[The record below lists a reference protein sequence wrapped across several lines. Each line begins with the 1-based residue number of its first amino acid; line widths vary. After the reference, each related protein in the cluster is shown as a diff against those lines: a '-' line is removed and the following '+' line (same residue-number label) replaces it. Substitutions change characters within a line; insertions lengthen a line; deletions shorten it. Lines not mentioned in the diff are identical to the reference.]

1 MKKMLHLMM
10 CFLKNGMRIRVSLS
24 VLTAFLVIFSLAK
37 EASAQSYPFP
47 QNVDYSFGLAKPAG
61 VSQQHVVAAYNH
73 WKENYVTSSGACGF
87 RRVIFDYYPGTTRG
101 KADRSRTV
109 SEGIAYGMLISAY
122 MGDRT
127 LFDDLWGYYKHHRNE
142 RGVMHWMIE
151 NCSVVGANGASD
163 AELDVAMALIVAS
176 HQWQS
181 DSYVNDA
188 KMMIRIIRQYEFD
201 GDILKPGDAPGFGG
215 NNLVCPSYFSPA
227 YYKVFKD
234 YDPGQGAFW
243 DAAIAKSYQI
253 INAAGGTSGLV
264 PDWCTAAGQVSSAA
278 TQYEDQGRNF
288 IFDAIRTPFRAGID
302 YLWHGTPAAKTYNE
316 KISTWL
322 MGNHSSPGQIGS
334 KYGTRLNNN
343 EGARLSS
350 HPNNTFLGC
359 FAVGLMGTDVDQAR
373 QNYLNDLYQTH
384 LNLNPG
390 YGEYFNASFK
400 MLSLLV
406 LSGNFYLPPPDQCD
420 GPELGDNRSLCEGTI
435 TLDAGVTGR
444 TYVWRRNGTVI
455 NGQTS
460 KTLAV
465 TQPGTYE
472 VIATDPSGCVRR
484 DNVQVAEAT
493 VKADFIAKPG
503 PGSIL
508 LENTSLGGISGYT
521 WTIDG
526 ADPKTDK
533 DVVYDNLANGSY
545 VIKLVVDNAAYGCSG
560 TSSIEKT
567 VVVGDGV
574 GIAADDFEA
583 ANQEKVY
590 AIAFGGVAEPPRKK
604 CSATD
609 TKMEC
614 PDFPCGLAEIKSDGS
629 PAQDWGA
636 FGFKFEGD
644 DAPYDLSAVP
654 YVSVKIWS
662 TKPVDV
668 GVKLVMNY
676 NPTVNDIASDSK
688 TITLTTE
695 PQVFTLDFSDITGGY
710 NNAKVNPACVGDNCP
725 VKGQVAVAA
734 WNAVNGFQIRPFEN
748 DITFNGTI
756 YIDWFVVGAA
766 GLQAPSIS
774 IKKDAEGLPDYSNY
788 LPTYYPNDPRYA
800 DCTPSTGSCYGIVK
814 DWLPK
819 LSICEGQTNEI
830 TLNSCTAEQIR
841 WYHGTTMIGTG
852 ETMDINAAGM
862 YYVELINQGGTYR
875 DSVEVTV
882 GGKPK
887 VDFTVLVE
895 EEDKGFGYRFLPN
908 MTNADGWEW
917 NYGVPR
923 AQQVDPAAHTW
934 EEGYHYYAS
943 EGPYRV
949 CLTATN
955 SQCALDSVICK
966 DIDVV
971 CYAPLSD
978 ISAFKYKGVAVAD
991 DTIRVCSG
999 EIGRISID
1007 EVENA
1012 AKKGYG
1018 WFGIGTASISDTNFV
1033 ERAQTTSHWLK
1044 VEAYNVCG
1052 EKVQD
1057 SVYVQVLPSA
1067 SADFTFERI
1076 SETAMKYAF
1085 EAEWVGDEDKV
1096 TYSWTW
1102 GSVVIGTGIYIEYE
1116 FETDGVKEVTL
1127 TVINDCGTDEITKQ
1141 VGCTYPVVASAAITG
1156 LNSICGAVNCQSY
1169 SVAGITGADDIT
1181 WSATTGGTLCQQS
1194 GNTASFSFT
1203 QSSTIRVV
1211 ASNACGDAAPVTL
1224 NVEIKEKPATSAIS
1238 GEAAPACASSGNVY
1252 SVTGS
1257 AGSTYQWTVPA
1268 GSQIVSGNNTNSIT
1282 VDFGTT
1288 NGVIS
1293 VVETSADGCV
1303 GEKKELTVMLE
1314 GCALSANFSVSSAT
1328 VCTDAAVTFTD
1339 LSTGVTP
1346 NTVYAWSFGT
1356 GATPATATTKGPH
1369 QVTYASTG
1377 PKTVKLVITLGTLQE
1392 EHTMEVNVGAKP
1404 VSPASMTG
1412 PEVLCPGVSGT
1423 YSITAV
1429 ANATK
1434 YNWTYPVGA
1443 TVSQTNNQLTVTLG
1457 NSGGAITVT
1466 PENACGTGSAVS
1478 KTVTR
1483 GTQPSTSAING
1494 LNSGYCKDKITYS
1507 VTGGQG
1513 STYQWTIP
1521 QGHTLVSGAGTNSVV
1536 IELGT
1541 ALGESTISVVETSA
1555 TGCVGTAVTKTVT
1568 VDGCGLTANFTPSTA
1583 TPCVGTA
1590 MTFTGTSSAS
1600 PNATYSWN
1608 FGEGATPATS
1618 FSSHK
1623 DAPISVTYS
1632 TSGTKTVTLTVT
1644 DNGESDT
1651 KLFTLNAGVKP
1662 EITGQISGPS
1672 TVCKDA
1678 TAQFSIPSVQ
1688 GVSVYQ
1694 WSATGGA
1701 VVTGT
1706 ASTVSIQFPSGT
1718 SSNIRVI
1725 AHNSCG
1731 SSAPVEKSVTVV
1743 ADGVASVS
1751 VDVPKTTIKE
1761 GERLTF
1767 KAISQNGGETAS
1779 YSWYV
1784 NDLFVGSGT
1793 EYSSASL
1800 RNGDE
1805 VHVVMISSVA
1815 CVLVKTVTS
1824 DPVTITVEEIQ
1835 PGEAFAGSDF
1845 DTCDDFVSL
1854 DANVPACNS
1863 GTATGTWTLVEGSGN
1878 FAMPNMAKSP
1888 VSGMT
1893 PGRNVF
1899 RWTVTCGGV
1908 SSYDDVVVT
1917 LKTPAVSI
1925 TADKTEICEGTS
1937 VTFRATVSE
1946 AGTSDF
1952 YKWSVNTTE
1961 VGTSST
1967 FTSSTLA
1974 NNDNVRLAYTSSVC
1988 PTAKILQSNVIRMTV
2003 SAQPSVSVAGS
2014 AISTDVPQA
2023 SLKANTPA
2031 VGQGTWTVVSGS
2043 GTFVNPNSPNTVV
2056 RNLTTG
2062 RNEFQWTISNGVCNA
2077 SQSRV
2082 SVTYGTT
2089 PVIAGNITGPSS
2101 VTEGETATYSVP
2113 NIPGAEFVWSV
2124 PAGATIVSGQG
2135 TNTITV
2141 RFGNGVSG
2149 PVSVHAENDFGA
2161 GPAVSLPVVSVPGVV
2176 KPVIIGP
2183 SRVQTEKM
2191 VEFSIQNPEQ
2201 FQTISWSLPAGI
2213 QKVDEDRVSGTIIV
2227 RVLSTF
2233 EKGTLIVSVTSIS
2246 GKSESASKEI
2256 VAGSKPVKET
2266 IDGPTIVEPFKEYT
2280 YKVPFYE
2287 GSTWEWSL
2295 PAGAVIVANN
2305 GNEITVRFGENVDGI
2320 VSVIERNNGNSAESS
2335 LQVNGVVGYG
2345 NALAVSFEV
2354 YPNPFANQATIFVN
2368 TPSMMP
2374 VSVSVVNEQGL
2385 VVKESANYYTNQA
2398 IMLGADL
2405 NTGVY
2410 FVKVTMESRTEVFKL
2425 VKIK

>member
-47 QNVDYSFGLAKPAG
+47 QNVDYSFGLAKPTG

-73 WKENYVTSSGACGF
+73 WKENYVTSSGACNY
-87 RRVIFDYYPGTTRG
+87 RRVIFDYYPGTSRG
-101 KADRSRTV
+101 KTDRSRTV

-122 MGDRT
+122 MGDKS
-127 LFDDLWGYYKHHRNE
+127 LFDDLWGYYKQHRNQN
-142 RGVMHWMIE
+142 GVMHWMIE
-151 NCSVVGANGASD
+151 NCQVVGQNGASD

-181 DSYVNDA
+181 DAYVNDA
-188 KMMIRIIRQYEFD
+188 KMMIRIIREKQFE
-201 GDILKPGDAPGFGG
+201 GDVLKPGDMFGG

-278 TQYEDQGRNF
+278 NQYEDQGKNF

-302 YLWHGTPAAKTYNE
+302 YLWHGTPAAKAYNE

-322 MGNHSSPGQIGS
+322 MNNHSSPGQIGS

-350 HPNNTFLGC
+350 HSNNTFLGC
-359 FAVGLMGTDVDQAR
+359 FAVGLMGTDLGTNA
-373 QNYLNDLYQTH
+373 QNYLNQIYQTN

-406 LSGNFYLPPPDQCD
+406 LTGNFYLPPPDQCE
-420 GPELGDNRSLCEGTI
+420 GPELGDNRSLCEGSI
-435 TLDAGVTGR
+435 TLNAGVANR

-455 NGQTS
+455 NGQTAR
-460 KTLAV
+460 TLAV

-484 DNVQVAEAT
+484 DNVQVVEAT

-521 WTIDG
+521 WTING

-545 VIKLVVDNAAYGCSG
+545 VIKLVVNNAAYGCSG

-574 GIAADDFEA
+574 GVAVDDFEE
-583 ANQEKVY
+583 ANSR
-590 AIAFGGVAEPPRKK
+590 AIYGFGFDGIASPPRKK
-604 CSATD
+604 CAADATSAQ
-609 TKMEC
+609 C
-614 PDFPCGLAEIKSDGS
+614 PDYPCGLAEIKPDGS
-629 PAQDWGA
+629 TPQPWGG
-636 FGFKFEGD
+636 FGFKFEGN
-644 DAPYDLSAVP
+644 DAPYDLSTVP
-654 YVSVKIWS
+654 YVSVKVWATS
-662 TKPVDV
+662 EVDV
-668 GVKLVMNY
+668 GVKLAMNS
-676 NPTVNDIASDSK
+676 NPTVDDIASDSK
-688 TITLTTE
+688 IITVTTE
-695 PQVFTLDFSDITGGY
+695 PQVFTLDFSDITEGY
-710 NNAKVNPACVGDNCP
+710 NNAKVNPACTNEPCAR
-725 VKGQVAVAA
+725 KGQVPVAA
-734 WNAVNGFQIRPFEN
+734 WNAVSGIQFRPFEN
-748 DITFNGTI
+748 DIAFNGTI

-774 IKKDAEGLPDYSNY
+774 IKKDAEGYPDYSNY

-800 DCTPSTGSCYGIVK
+800 NCTSSESSCYGIVK

-819 LSICEGQTNEI
+819 LSLCEGQTNEI

-841 WYHGTTMIGTG
+841 WYHGNTMIGTG

-887 VDFTVLVE
+887 VDFTALVDE
-895 EEDKGFGYRFLPN
+895 ADKGFGYRFLPN
-908 MTNADGWEW
+908 MSNADGWEW

-966 DIDVV
+966 DIEVV
-971 CYAPLSD
+971 CYAPLDPVSE
-978 ISAFKYKGVAVAD
+978 FKFNGTAVSD
-991 DTIRVCSG
+991 DTISVCAG
-999 EIGRISID
+999 AEGRISID
-1007 EVENA
+1007 AVPNA
-1012 AKKGYG
+1012 ARKGYG
-1018 WFGIGTASISDTNFV
+1018 WYGIGTASLSDTNFV
-1033 ERAQTTSHWLK
+1033 QRIFTTSHWLK
-1044 VEAYNVCG
+1044 VEVYNACG

-1057 SVYVQVLPSA
+1057 SVYVNVLPA
-1067 SADFTFERI
+1067 ATADFTFERI

-1127 TVINDCGTDEITKQ
+1127 TVINECGSDEATKQ
-1141 VGCTYPVVASAAITG
+1141 VGCTYPVVANATITG

-1203 QSSTIRVV
+1203 QSSTIRIV

-1224 NVEIKEKPATSAIS
+1224 NVEIKQKPATSAIS
-1238 GEAAPACASSGNVY
+1238 GEAAPACASAGNVY

-1257 AGSTYQWTVPA
+1257 AGSSYQWTVPSGA
-1268 GSQIVSGNNTNSIT
+1268 QIVSGNNTNSIT

-1288 NGVIS
+1288 NGAIT

-1303 GEKKELTVMLE
+1303 GDAKELAVMLE

-1356 GATPATATTKGPH
+1356 GASPATATTKGPH
-1369 QVTYASTG
+1369 QVTYTTTG

-1392 EHTMEVNVGAKP
+1392 EHTMEINVGAKP

-1412 PEVLCPGVSGT
+1412 PEVLCPGESGT
-1423 YSITAV
+1423 YSITTV

-1443 TVSQTNNQLTVTLG
+1443 TVSQNNNQLTVTLG
-1457 NSGGAITVT
+1457 NSGGAISVT
-1466 PENACGTGSAVS
+1466 PENTCGTGTAVS

-1494 LNSGYCKDKITYS
+1494 LASGYCKDKITYS

-1521 QGHTLVSGAGTNSVV
+1521 QAHTVVSGNGTSTVV
-1536 IELGT
+1536 IELGSVV
-1541 ALGESTISVVETSA
+1541 GESTISVVETSS
-1555 TGCVGTAVTKTVT
+1555 TGCVGTAVTKVVT

-1618 FSSHK
+1618 FQSHK

-1632 TSGTKTVTLTVT
+1632 TAGTKTVTLTVS
-1644 DNGESDT
+1644 DNGESDVKT
-1651 KLFTLNAGVKP
+1651 FPLNVGVKP

-1672 TVCKDA
+1672 TVCKDV
-1678 TAQFSIPSVQ
+1678 TAQFSITAVQ

-1701 VVTGT
+1701 AVTGT
-1706 ASTVSIQFPSGT
+1706 SSTVSIKFASG
-1718 SSNIRVI
+1718 SSVVRVS
-1725 AHNSCG
+1725 ASNSCG
-1731 SSAPVEKSVTVV
+1731 TSAPVQKEVTVF
-1743 ADGVASVS
+1743 DEGVASVS
-1751 VDVPKTTIKE
+1751 IDVPKTTIKE

-1767 KAISQNGGETAS
+1767 AAISQNGGDAAS

-1793 EYSSASL
+1793 EYSSTSL
-1800 RNGDE
+1800 QNGDE
-1805 VHVVMISSVA
+1805 VYVTMLSSVS
-1815 CVLVKTVTS
+1815 CVLVKEVTS
-1824 DPVTITVEEIQ
+1824 APVTITVEEIQ
-1835 PGEAFAGSDF
+1835 PGEAFAGADME
-1845 DTCDDFVSL
+1845 TCDEFVRL
-1854 DANVPACNS
+1854 DANVPTCNS
-1863 GTATGTWTLVEGSGN
+1863 GAATGTWTLVEGSGN
-1878 FAMPNMAKSP
+1878 FAMPNVAKSL
-1888 VSGMT
+1888 VSGLA

-1899 RWTVTCGGV
+1899 RWTVSCGGT
-1908 SSYDDVVVT
+1908 SNYDDVVVT
-1917 LKTPAVSI
+1917 LKMPTVSI

-1937 VTFRATVSE
+1937 VTFRATVSD
-1946 AGTSDF
+1946 AGTNDTYQWTLNS
-1952 YKWSVNTTE
+1952 NN
-1961 VGTSST
+1961 VGTSPT
-1967 FTSSTLA
+1967 FTSATLA
-1974 NNDNVRLAYTSSVC
+1974 NNDNVRLTYGSSVC
-1988 PTAKILQSNVIRMTV
+1988 ATTKTLQSNVIRMTV
-2003 SAQPSVSVAGS
+2003 SAQPTTSVAGS

-2062 RNEFQWTISNGVCNA
+2062 RNEFQWTITNGVCNA
-2077 SQSRV
+2077 SESRV

-2089 PVIAGNITGPSS
+2089 PVIAGSITGPTS

-2183 SRVQTEKM
+2183 SRVQTGKM

-2213 QKVDEDRVSGTIIV
+2213 QKIDEDKVSGTIIV
-2227 RVLSTF
+2227 QILSTF
-2233 EKGTLIVSVTSIS
+2233 ESGTLVVSVTSMS
-2246 GKSESASKEI
+2246 GKSESAPKEL

-2295 PAGAVIVANN
+2295 PAGAVIVADN

-2320 VSVIERNNGNSAESS
+2320 VSVIERNNGNSAESN

-2385 VVKESANYYTNQA
+2385 VVKESANYYTNQT

-2410 FVKVTMESRTEVFKL
+2410 FVKVTMENRTEVFKL

>member
-24 VLTAFLVIFSLAK
+24 ALTAFLVIFSLAK

-47 QNVDYSFGLAKPAG
+47 QNVDYSFGLAKPTG

-73 WKENYVTSSGACGF
+73 WVDNYVTASQACGF

-122 MGDRT
+122 MGDRS
-127 LFDDLWGYYKHHRNE
+127 LFDDLWGYYKRHRNE
-142 RGVMHWMIE
+142 NGVMHWMIE
-151 NCSVVGANGASD
+151 NCQVVGRNGASD

-188 KMMIRIIRQYEFD
+188 KMMIRIIREKQFE
-201 GDILKPGDAPGFGG
+201 GDVLKPGDMFGG

-264 PDWCTAAGQVSSAA
+264 PDWCTAAGQVSSLAA
-278 TQYEDQGRNF
+278 QNGYEDQGKNF

-302 YLWHGTPAAKTYNE
+302 YLWHGTPAAKTYCE

-322 MGNHSSPGQIGS
+322 MNNHSSPGQIGS

-350 HPNNTFLGC
+350 YSNNTFLGC
-359 FAVGLMGTDVDQAR
+359 FAVGLMGTDLGTNA
-373 QNYLNDLYQTH
+373 QNYLNQIYQTN

-406 LSGNFYLPPPDQCD
+406 LTGNFYLPPPDQCE
-420 GPELGDNRSLCEGTI
+420 GPELGDNRSLCEGSI
-435 TLDAGVTGR
+435 TLNAGVANR

-455 NGQTS
+455 NGQTAR
-460 KTLAV
+460 TLAV
-465 TQPGTYE
+465 TQPGNYE

-484 DNVQVAEAT
+484 DKVEILPAE
-493 VKADFIAKPG
+493 VKADFVAQKG
-503 PGSIL
+503 PGNITL
-508 LENTSLGGISGYT
+508 INTSTGGISDYSWVINGGIHTSHQFGTDRDALIDQLAAGPYEIT
-521 WTIDG
+521 LTVNNSGFGCSQTSNVTKTVIIGDGVGVAMDDFNYLYEKGIVVWDLAGAADAPFFDPIPKKECSREVYDAGGVKDCFNLPCSYLKVVAHGTDDPYKPFGIGFEREAGPMDLTDVPYVSLKIKTSADIELGVKLQTGTIASDPLFVTLAAGVEEVVNLDFTTMTTGWDNAASKAATITAYNAVNAIQFVPFQKDADWAGTIEIDWIVIGAKSLAPPSFNIETDELGFTKYG
-526 ADPKTDK
+526 ADGEPLSSWSGEFNACDGNAVVEAKACTADEVRWFSGNTLLGTGSTIELTPGTYMVHLVNQGGVTVDTFTVKGANLKAEFTHAVESNGRGIRLFNNSTDFDSWEWDYGTVPGNAHAPTW
-533 DVVYDNLANGSY
+533 DVGFNYYEEDGIYNVCLTVQNATCSTTDRICKEIEVKCEAPLSPISNFTYNGTPVENDTISLCSGNEAL
-545 VIKLVVDNAAYGCSG
+545 IRIDAVDNAA
-560 TSSIEKT
+560 
-567 VVVGDGV
+567 D
-574 GIAADDFEA
+574 
-583 ANQEKVY
+583 
-590 AIAFGGVAEPPRKK
+590 
-604 CSATD
+604 
-609 TKMEC
+609 
-614 PDFPCGLAEIKSDGS
+614 
-629 PAQDWGA
+629 
-636 FGFKFEGD
+636 
-644 DAPYDLSAVP
+644 
-654 YVSVKIWS
+654 
-662 TKPVDV
+662 
-668 GVKLVMNY
+668 
-676 NPTVNDIASDSK
+676 
-688 TITLTTE
+688 
-695 PQVFTLDFSDITGGY
+695 
-710 NNAKVNPACVGDNCP
+710 
-725 VKGQVAVAA
+725 
-734 WNAVNGFQIRPFEN
+734 
-748 DITFNGTI
+748 
-756 YIDWFVVGAA
+756 
-766 GLQAPSIS
+766 
-774 IKKDAEGLPDYSNY
+774 
-788 LPTYYPNDPRYA
+788 
-800 DCTPSTGSCYGIVK
+800 
-814 DWLPK
+814 
-819 LSICEGQTNEI
+819 
-830 TLNSCTAEQIR
+830 
-841 WYHGTTMIGTG
+841 
-852 ETMDINAAGM
+852 
-862 YYVELINQGGTYR
+862 
-875 DSVEVTV
+875 
-882 GGKPK
+882 
-887 VDFTVLVE
+887 
-895 EEDKGFGYRFLPN
+895 
-908 MTNADGWEW
+908 
-917 NYGVPR
+917 
-923 AQQVDPAAHTW
+923 
-934 EEGYHYYAS
+934 
-943 EGPYRV
+943 
-949 CLTATN
+949 
-955 SQCALDSVICK
+955 
-966 DIDVV
+966 
-971 CYAPLSD
+971 
-978 ISAFKYKGVAVAD
+978 
-991 DTIRVCSG
+991 
-999 EIGRISID
+999 
-1007 EVENA
+1007 
-1012 AKKGYG
+1012 KGYG
-1018 WFGIGTASISDTNFV
+1018 WYGVGLASLSDTNFV
-1033 ERAQTTSHWLK
+1033 ERIFSASHWLK
-1044 VEAYNVCG
+1044 VEAYNICG
-1052 EKVQD
+1052 EKVDD
-1057 SVYVQVLPSA
+1057 SVYVNVLPA
-1067 SADFTFERI
+1067 ATADFTFERI

-1127 TVINDCGTDEITKQ
+1127 TVINECGSDEATKQ
-1141 VGCTYPVVASAAITG
+1141 VGCTYPVVANATITG

-1181 WSATTGGTLCQQS
+1181 WSAATGGTLCQQS

-1224 NVEIKEKPATSAIS
+1224 DVEIKQKPATSAIS
-1238 GEAAPACASSGNVY
+1238 GEAAPACASAGNVY

-1257 AGSTYQWTVPA
+1257 AGSSYQWTVPSGA
-1268 GSQIVSGNNTNSIT
+1268 QIVSGNNTNSIT

-1288 NGVIS
+1288 NGAIT

-1303 GEKKELTVMLE
+1303 GDAKELAVMLE

-1356 GATPATATTKGPH
+1356 GASPATVTTKGPH
-1369 QVTYASTG
+1369 QVTYTTTG

-1392 EHTMEVNVGAKP
+1392 EHTMEINVGAKP

-1412 PEVLCPGVSGT
+1412 PEVLCPGESGT
-1423 YSITAV
+1423 YSITTV

-1443 TVSQTNNQLTVTLG
+1443 TVSQNNNQLTVTLG
-1457 NSGGAITVT
+1457 NSGGAISVT
-1466 PENACGTGSAVS
+1466 PENTCGTGTAVS

-1494 LNSGYCKDKITYS
+1494 LASGYCKDKITYS

-1521 QGHTLVSGAGTNSVV
+1521 QAHTLISGNGTNTVV
-1536 IELGT
+1536 IELGSVV
-1541 ALGESTISVVETSA
+1541 GESTISVVETTS
-1555 TGCVGTAVTKTVT
+1555 TGCVGTAVPKVVT

-1618 FSSHK
+1618 FQSHK

-1632 TSGTKTVTLTVT
+1632 TAGTKTVTLTVS
-1644 DNGESDT
+1644 DNGESDVKT
-1651 KLFTLNAGVKP
+1651 FPLNVGVKP

-1672 TVCKDA
+1672 TVCKDV
-1678 TAQFSIPSVQ
+1678 TAQFSITAVQ

-1701 VVTGT
+1701 AVTGT
-1706 ASTVSIQFPSGT
+1706 SSTVSIKFASG
-1718 SSNIRVI
+1718 SSVVRVS
-1725 AHNSCG
+1725 ASNSCG
-1731 SSAPVEKSVTVV
+1731 TSAPVQKEVTVF
-1743 ADGVASVS
+1743 DEGVASVS
-1751 VDVPKTTIKE
+1751 IDVPKTTIKE

-1767 KAISQNGGETAS
+1767 AAISQNGGDAAS

-1793 EYSSASL
+1793 EYSSTSL
-1800 RNGDE
+1800 QNGDE
-1805 VHVVMISSVA
+1805 VYVTMLSSVS
-1815 CVLVKTVTS
+1815 CVLVKEVTS
-1824 DPVTITVEEIQ
+1824 APVTITVEEIQ
-1835 PGEAFAGSDF
+1835 PGEAFAGADME
-1845 DTCDDFVSL
+1845 TCDEFVRL
-1854 DANVPACNS
+1854 DANVPTCNS
-1863 GTATGTWTLVEGSGN
+1863 GAATGTWTLVEGSGN
-1878 FAMPNMAKSP
+1878 FAMPNVAKSL
-1888 VSGMT
+1888 VSGLA

-1899 RWTVTCGGV
+1899 RWTVSCGGT
-1908 SSYDDVVVT
+1908 SNYDDVVVT
-1917 LKTPAVSI
+1917 LKMPTVSI

-1937 VTFRATVSE
+1937 VTFRATVSD
-1946 AGTSDF
+1946 AGTNDTYQWTLNS
-1952 YKWSVNTTE
+1952 NN
-1961 VGTSST
+1961 VGTNPT
-1967 FTSSTLA
+1967 FTSATLA
-1974 NNDNVRLAYTSSVC
+1974 NNDNVRLTYGSSVC
-1988 PTAKILQSNVIRMTV
+1988 ATTKTLQSNVIRMTV
-2003 SAQPSVSVAGS
+2003 SAQPTTSVAGS

-2023 SLKANTPA
+2023 SLKANTPS

-2062 RNEFQWTISNGVCNA
+2062 RNEFQWTITNGVCNA
-2077 SQSRV
+2077 SESRV

-2089 PVIAGNITGPSS
+2089 PVIDGGITGPPS

-2183 SRVQTEKM
+2183 SRVQTGKM

-2213 QKVDEDRVSGTIIV
+2213 QKIDEDKVSGTIIV
-2227 RVLSTF
+2227 QILSTF
-2233 EKGTLIVSVTSIS
+2233 ESGTLVVSVTSMS
-2246 GKSESASKEI
+2246 GKSESAPKEL

-2295 PAGAVIVANN
+2295 PAGAVIVADN

-2320 VSVIERNNGNSAESS
+2320 VSVIERNNGNSAESN

-2368 TPSMMP
+2368 TPSTMP

-2410 FVKVTMESRTEVFKL
+2410 FVKVTMENRTEVFKL